1 MARHVTSA
9 VASEGAPAGEPGI
22 SLRDMPPLLLGAI
35 MLTVLLRAVMG
46 ALLGLTDD
54 EAYYRLWTLA
64 PALSYYDHP
73 PMAAW
78 MSVLTRAVA
87 GDTALGLRLP
97 SVLISLVGPLL
108 LWRTAGI
115 LFGRRVAITTVA
127 FSLVMPLLAVGGIII
142 TPDAPSVFFWGL
154 VAWAMAELHVSRN
167 ANWWLAIGLFAGCGM
182 ISKYTNLFAG
192 AGLLMWVLLIPRNRR
207 FLLSWQLWAGGLVAA
222 LCTLPVVIWN
232 AQHQWASFAKQFGRV
247 TRGADLTPVFTAEML
262 GGFVGLASP
271 VIGMLAL
278 IGFARVLAEA
288 VRQRDE
294 RAILIMSGLFPML
307 IYFFVHAL
315 HARVQANWLAP
326 LYPALALCAAYQ
338 LAMSSSAHKQRWFV
352 AAIVVGAVLTGLVY
366 VHALRPFVVLPGA
379 RDPTSQLRGW
389 SEVAAEVERQRRAHG
404 AGWIATAGYGA
415 TGQLDFALRGQ
426 VKVEQVTERIRYVHL
441 PPVDSKLARSPAIVF
456 DEDDHLALQVAR
468 AHFRS
473 VVPLGQVV
481 RSHRGVIFATYD
493 LYLATDPLNP
503 ERIFAVDQARR

>member
-1 MARHVTSA
+1 MTGA
-9 VASEGAPAGEPGI
+9 VAGPAPGF
-22 SLRDMPPLLLGAI
+22 SLREMPPLLAGAI
-35 MLTVLLRAVMG
+35 VLTVVLRAVLAG
-46 ALLGLTDD
+46 VLGLTDD

-78 MSVLTRAVA
+78 MSALTMAVA

-97 SVLISLVGPLL
+97 SILISLVGPLL
-108 LWRTAGI
+108 LWRTAGL
-115 LFGRRVAITTVA
+115 LFGRGIAITTVA

-154 VAWAMAELHVSRN
+154 VAWALAELHVSRN

-192 AGLLMWVLLIPRNRR
+192 AGLLAWVLLIPRNRR
-207 FLLSWQLWAGGLVAA
+207 FLLSWQMWAGGVIAA

-232 AQHQWASFAKQFGRV
+232 ARHEWASFAKQFGRV
-247 TRGADLTPVFTAEML
+247 TRGADMTPVFTAEMV
-262 GGFVGLASP
+262 GGFIGLASP

-278 IGFARVLAEA
+278 IGFARVLRAA
-288 VRQRDE
+288 VQRRDE
-294 RAILIMSGLFPML
+294 RAILIMSGLLPML
-307 IYFFVHAL
+307 LYFLVHAL

-338 LAMSSSAHKQRWFV
+338 LASSASQHKGRWFV
-352 AAIVVGAVLTGLVY
+352 SATAVGAVLTGLVY

-379 RDPTSQLRGW
+379 RDPTSQMRGW
-389 SEVAAEVERQRRAHG
+389 AEVAAEVDRVRRAHG
-404 AGWIATAGYGA
+404 AGWIAAAGYGV
-415 TGQLDFALRGQ
+415 TGQLAFALRGRA
-426 VKVEQVTERIRYVHL
+426 VVEQVTERIRYVHL
-441 PPVDSKLARSPAIVF
+441 PPVAPALVRQPAVVF

-468 AHFRS
+468 SHFRS
-473 VVPLGQVV
+473 VVPLGRVA
-481 RSHRGVIFATYD
+481 RSHRGVTYETYD
-493 LYLATDPLNP
+493 LYLASDPITP
-503 ERIFAVDQARR
+503 EQIFTPDQARR